1 MRHLNEN
8 YSNGTNVAVAG
19 TESPSEMGQIFSYNG
34 NNVRMRKMNGYIF
47 VCLTDFAKSFPD
59 KNLSHIVNSKELTD
73 YVCRMS
79 EIQKCS
85 SADLLQVT
93 KGGSV
98 SQQGTWA
105 HHRVAIRVAQKL
117 STDFAIWVDDKIEE
131 LLSTGR
137 VSLQPQLP
145 DFSNPAEA
153 ARAWA
158 DQYERN
164 KVLELEVKQQNE
176 TVELQQ
182 KELTQAA
189 PKVNYYDEHLQSI
202 NTLTTTQVAKQISL
216 DAQKLNK
223 KLKEIG
229 VLYKQSGQWI
239 LRHPYSTFGLHAV
252 RTQTFTR
259 SDGSIGTNTYTVW
272 TTKGVRFVIAL
283 YENDWNVKKAK
294 ALIESN

>member
-1 MRHLNEN
+1 MAKEIINVLRQTELLGRQFSVYGTAEEPLFLAKEVAECIEYDTSSLNKFTAQVDDDEKVRKYVPTLGGN
-8 YSNGTNVAVAG
+8 QEMWFL
-19 TESPSEMGQIFSYNG
+19 TEDGIYEVLMQS
-34 NNVRMRKMNGYIF
+34 RKPIAKQFKKGIKCILHEIRTTGGYIA
-47 VCLTDFAKSFPD
+47 TTEEDSPEEIMAKA
-59 KNLSHIVNSKELTD
+59 LV
-73 YVCRMS
+73 
-79 EIQKCS
+79 
-85 SADLLQVT
+85 
-93 KGGSV
+93 
-98 SQQGTWA
+98 
-105 HHRVAIRVAQKL
+105 VAQATIKR
-117 STDFAIWVDDKIEE
+117 KEE
-131 LLSTGR
+131 R
-137 VSLQPQLP
+137 MKQLEKK
-145 DFSNPAEA
+145 AE
-153 ARAWA
+153 
-158 DQYERN
+158 
-164 KVLELEVKQQNE
+164 QQQA
-176 TVELQQ
+176 TIELQSVEIE
-182 KELTQAA
+182 KSA

-283 YENDWNVKKAK
+283 YENGWNVKKAK